1 MSRIQVKNLPRL
13 KLSNL
18 LRRRKMT
25 LRQLLDEFGIT
36 TYDSLI
42 ERCNRMGV
50 APPDENEFLAVAP
63 VPVNNPSEGVFVI
76 EIVATEEQIQQQQQN
91 IQESL
96 QELDQGIRKDINSV
110 LKVQDNEAVSLE
122 TAQKKQ
128 KKKKDDL
135 QGKINE

>member
-1 MSRIQVKNLPRL
+1 
-13 KLSNL
+13 
-18 LRRRKMT
+18 MT

-76 EIVATEEQIQQQQQN
+76 EIVATEEQIQQQN

>member
-50 APPDENEFLAVAP
+50 APPTEDEFLVVAP
-63 VPVNNPSEGVFVI
+63 IPVNNPSEGVFVV
-76 EIVATEEQIQQQQQN
+76 EVEATEQQKQN
-91 IQESL
+91 IQESI
-96 QELDQGIRKDINSV
+96 QEIDQGIFEDIDTFLSVKDDVV
-110 LKVQDNEAVSLE
+110 LVPE
-122 TAQKKQ
+122 TSQKKQ

>member
-1 MSRIQVKNLPRL
+1 
-13 KLSNL
+13 
-18 LRRRKMT
+18 MT

-50 APPDENEFLAVAP
+50 APPTEDEFLVVAP
-63 VPVNNPSEGVFVI
+63 SPVNNPPEGVFVI
-76 EIVATEEQIQQQQQN
+76 EVEATEQQVVT
-91 IQESL
+91 
-96 QELDQGIRKDINSV
+96 DQSNQKDHIDMTVAIEEKLASV
-110 LKVQDNEAVSLE
+110 NEVQDLEAS
-122 TAQKKQ
+122 QKKQ

>member
-76 EIVATEEQIQQQQQN
+76 EIVATEEQIQQQN

>member
-63 VPVNNPSEGVFVI
+63 IPVNNPSEGVFVV
-76 EIVATEEQIQQQQQN
+76 EVEATEQQKQN
-91 IQESL
+91 IQESI
-96 QELDQGIRKDINSV
+96 QEIDQGIFEDIDTFLSVKDDVV
-110 LKVQDNEAVSLE
+110 LVPE
-122 TAQKKQ
+122 TSQKKQ

>member
-13 KLSNL
+13 KLSDL

-50 APPDENEFLAVAP
+50 APPTENEFSVVAP
-63 VPVNNPSEGVFVI
+63 SPVNNPSEGVFVI
-76 EIVATEEQIQQQQQN
+76 EIEATAEQAAIETLNVAIQLDDQVESEISVETEEFRT
-91 IQESL
+91 S
-96 QELDQGIRKDINSV
+96 
-110 LKVQDNEAVSLE
+110 
-122 TAQKKQ
+122 QKKQ
-128 KKKKDDL
+128 KKKKEEP

>member
-13 KLSNL
+13 KLSDL

-50 APPDENEFLAVAP
+50 APPTENEFLVVAP
-63 VPVNNPSEGVFVI
+63 SPVNNPSEGVFVI
-76 EIVATEEQIQQQQQN
+76 EIEATAEQAAIETLNVAIQLDDQVESEISVETEEFRT
-91 IQESL
+91 S
-96 QELDQGIRKDINSV
+96 
-110 LKVQDNEAVSLE
+110 
-122 TAQKKQ
+122 QKKQ
-128 KKKKDDL
+128 KKKKEEP

>member
-13 KLSNL
+13 KLSDL

-36 TYDSLI
+36 TYDSLL

-50 APPDENEFLAVAP
+50 APPTEDEFLVVAP
-63 VPVNNPSEGVFVI
+63 LPVNNPSEGVFVI
-76 EIVATEEQIQQQQQN
+76 EIEATPEQIAVATVQLNDQIESEAEATSAAEETRA
-91 IQESL
+91 S
-96 QELDQGIRKDINSV
+96 
-110 LKVQDNEAVSLE
+110 
-122 TAQKKQ
+122 QKKQ

-135 QGKINE
+135 QGKFNE